1 MNMEFEK
8 FLRAGKNVF
17 DQATNQ
23 EKFKLL
29 ILNSQATYLLELARG
44 LGPGQSF
51 TYKDQDSP
59 RNREELLTEA
69 TQLLDAATQLDQYDV
84 MTLASRANVLI
95 ERNDF
100 KGAEYFLN
108 YAINADPYYIP
119 ALFGQAVVFNQKGD
133 IKETLKVYQT
143 IFRIDSDIPNIRVY
157 IAICFHHLGM
167 MKEARASIKR
177 TLEKDSENVDALA
190 LSSIM
195 DMNASKDL
203 GLSKEEITKFRSSSN
218 QSLQV
223 AFKLNPK
230 NSTVALEMA
239 RRFFEKGQYQKVRR
253 QIIIIIGISLGRNLF
268 KKLACSFTGCGL

>member
-1 MNMEFEK
+1 MNFEFEK
-8 FLRAGKNVF
+8 FLRAGKNIF
-17 DQATNQ
+17 MDCLNQ

-29 ILNSQATYLLELARG
+29 ILNSLATYLLELARG
-44 LGPGQSF
+44 LVQGEGFAYPDQQPR
-51 TYKDQDSP
+51 YK
-59 RNREELLTEA
+59 EELLTEA

-95 ERNDF
+95 ERNDYN
-100 KGAEYFLN
+100 GAEYFLN

-143 IFRIDSDIPNIRVY
+143 IFRIDPDITNIRVY

-167 MKEARASIKR
+167 LKEARASIKR
-177 TLEKDSENVDALA
+177 ALEKDPQNVDALA
-190 LSSIM
+190 LSAVM
-195 DMNASKDL
+195 DMNASKNQ
-203 GLSKEEITKFRSSSN
+203 GLSKEEISKFRSSSN
-218 QSLQV
+218 LSLQA

-239 RRFFEKGQYQKVRR
+239 RRFFEKGQYQKVIRLNN
-253 QIIIIIGISLGRNLF
+253 ILGISVG
-268 KKLACSFTGCGL
+268 